1 MHEAVV
7 GQCFQRV
14 AVLKMA
20 DINSGGDA
28 NDIVE
33 PMEFQEEELAKSSSS
48 IAETKFDM
56 TIGHI
61 EDIIM
66 EDEFQRLQNEFMEKN
81 YLHFEDTE
89 ENKFIY
95 TDIFKEYNLLIE
107 KYIEDQLT
115 ARIPGFDM
123 KDFSKQLEKRNNLE
137 GEIFEILLT
146 FTDFMTFKEM
156 FLDFRAAKEGRTV
169 DLSAG
174 FVVTPFSVPE
184 TSAQAAT
191 QGVKQGVTQPT
202 TNSPDTSQQG
212 PSSSK

>member
-1 MHEAVV
+1 
-7 GQCFQRV
+7 
-14 AVLKMA
+14 MA
-20 DINSGGDA
+20 TINSGGDA
-28 NDIVE
+28 TDPVE

-48 IAETKFDM
+48 IADTKFDM

-66 EDEFQRLQNEFMEKN
+66 EDEFQRLQNDFLEKN

-107 KYIEDQLT
+107 KYIEDQLV

-123 KDFSKQLEKRNNLE
+123 EDFTKQLQKRKNLD

-146 FTDFMTFKEM
+146 FSDFLSFKEM

-174 FVVTPFSVPE
+174 LIVTPFAAPE
-184 TSAQAAT
+184 TVAQAVTHGAT
-191 QGVKQGVTQPT
+191 QRT
-202 TNSPDTSQQG
+202 TYPQDTSQPG
-212 PSSSK
+212 SSSSK